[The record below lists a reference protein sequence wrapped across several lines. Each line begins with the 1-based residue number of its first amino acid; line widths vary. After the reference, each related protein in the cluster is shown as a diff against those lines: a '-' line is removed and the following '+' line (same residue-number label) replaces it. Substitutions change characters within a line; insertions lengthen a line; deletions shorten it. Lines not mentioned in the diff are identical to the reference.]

1 MANDGPW
8 HGKSDQSLQKAIEAA
23 WEAAKGE
30 AGSPATMVVDEITF
44 TGKNPIS
51 DYSVVIRKKP

>member
-23 WEAAKGE
+23 WEAAKGD
-30 AGSPATMVVDEITF
+30 AGSPATLMPLGLAAVVL
-44 TGKNPIS
+44 GL
-51 DYSVVIRKKP
+51 RRRRARRGR